1 MKEKD
6 LQEWTLDTDTGIL
19 TINSTAAM
27 TSAPWYPC
35 RSAVKE
41 VIITAEITSIANS
54 AFEDYDSLV
63 SITVPESVTSIG
75 DAAFAGCRSLV
86 SIALPE
92 GLTSIDCSAFSGC
105 SSLTAVTLPQSVN
118 FIGYAAFNDC
128 VRLTNITALNPVPI
142 SPCLAFY
149 SVDKI
154 ASTLRVPASSVH
166 LYQVAE
172 EWSGFSQIIGGGK
185 APAPAPAP

>member
-6 LQEWTLDTDTGIL
+6 LQEWILDTDTGIL
-19 TINSTAAM
+19 TVNSVVAM
-27 TSAPWYPC
+27 TSVPWYPC
-35 RSAVKE
+35 RSTIKE
-41 VIITAEITSIANS
+41 LIITAEITDVANS

-63 SITVPESVTSIG
+63 SVTLPESVTSIG
-75 DAAFAGCRSLV
+75 YAAFAGCRSLI

-92 GLTSIDCSAFSGC
+92 GLTYIGCLAFTGC
-105 SSLTAVTLPQSVN
+105 SSLITVTLPQNIN

-128 VRLTNITALNPVPI
+128 VRLTNITVLNPVPI

-149 SVDKI
+149 NVDKI
-154 ASTLRVPASSVH
+154 ASTLKVPASSVH

-172 EWSGFSQIIGGGK
+172 EWNEFSQIIGVDF
-185 APAPAPAP
+185 